1 MNRGTLRLDRGFPP
15 DPVLSDRP
23 QAIQSLSI
31 QALPS
36 AAIDRIAA
44 GETIDSPAAAVRE
57 LIDNAIDAGATRI
70 QIALWLDRWRIRVTD
85 NGCGLDRAN
94 LERAAHPHS
103 TSKIRDRADLD
114 QITTLGF
121 RGEALRSLAQLSHL
135 ELCSRPQ
142 DPDRGAGWRAVYA
155 PDGTVQ
161 TLEPIALA
169 PGTVAIADDLF
180 YPWAARRAGMPSLP
194 QQYRAIQQVIAA
206 AALCHPMI
214 AWQVQRDDRPWF
226 SLSPGDSAQ
235 QILPQLLRPLRFGD
249 LQPVQRV
256 VAIAPDPAAPTLPTD
271 PTSAAPMPTEAIA
284 PDAAIDAETA
294 HETTSKGKR
303 PGEIT
308 ATLTGVV
315 GLPDRAH
322 RRRPDWVRVAV
333 NGRMIQMPELERA
346 IIGAFGQTL
355 PRDRHPIAILHLRLP
370 PTEVDWNRTPAKTE
384 IYLKHSNLW
393 QDQIR
398 RVIAEAI
405 ALPRHWDR
413 DAHQD
418 FPADSTHFDLAPD
431 PTRARQLLR
440 QAIAADRAG
449 AYGASLLSDPNSTAP
464 DPAAPDANVDPNRP
478 HHENRNP
485 ARTLTSSDQRPL
497 PLGLRAIA
505 QAGQTYIVA
514 EHPGGLWLVEQ
525 HIAHERVLYEQLRDR
540 WQVLPLPTPVTVT
553 DLTARELAA
562 LHQLGIEIDPFGEG
576 VWAVRSLPQP
586 LIADPEPVAAV
597 RELAACGDLRAAQVA
612 IACRSAIRNGQPL
625 SRTAMQTLLDR
636 WQRTRNPR
644 TCPHGRPIYLALEE
658 SSLARFFRRHWVI
671 GKSHGI

>member
-1 MNRGTLRLDRGFPP
+1 MP
-15 DPVLSDRP
+15 
-23 QAIQSLSI
+23 SLPI
-31 QALPS
+31 QALPTT
-36 AAIDRIAA
+36 AIDRIAA

-57 LIDNAIDAGATRI
+57 LVDNAIDAGATRI

-85 NGCGLDRAN
+85 NGCGLDHPN
-94 LERAAHPHS
+94 LERAAQPHS
-103 TSKIRDRADLD
+103 TSKIRDRTDLD

-121 RGEALRSLAQLSHL
+121 RGEALRSLAQLSRL

-142 DPDRGAGWRAVYA
+142 DPAAGEGWRAVYA
-155 PDGTVQ
+155 ADGTVQ

-180 YPWAARRAGMPSLP
+180 YPWAARRAGMPSVP
-194 QQYRAIQQVIAA
+194 QQYRAIQQAIAA
-206 AALCHPMI
+206 AALCHPAI

-249 LQPVQRV
+249 LQQVRREVTIMPELARADPVNGTAPGEQTQ
-256 VAIAPDPAAPTLPTD
+256 AIA
-271 PTSAAPMPTEAIA
+271 
-284 PDAAIDAETA
+284 
-294 HETTSKGKR
+294 
-303 PGEIT
+303 
-308 ATLTGVV
+308 ATLEGVV

-322 RRRPDWVRVAV
+322 RRRPDWVRVAI
-333 NGRMIQMPELERA
+333 NGRMVQVPELERA

-355 PRDRHPIAILHLRLP
+355 PRDRHPIAILHLHLP

-384 IYLKHSNLW
+384 IYLKHSDLW
-393 QDQIR
+393 QDQLR
-398 RVIAEAI
+398 ATIAEAI
-405 ALPRHWDR
+405 ALPRHTDPV
-413 DAHQD
+413 APG
-418 FPADSTHFDLAPD
+418 FTTDLDPEISATIAPD

-440 QAIAADRAG
+440 QAIAADRPG
-449 AYGASLLSDPNSTAP
+449 AYGTRPLSDPGSSHPDSIAPDPTAP
-464 DPAAPDANVDPNRP
+464 DPTAPNPSVLDPSVLDPTAPDRATHPDHPQAAN
-478 HHENRNP
+478 HNP
-485 ARTLTSSDQRPL
+485 ARSLTTTDHRPL

-540 WQVLPLPTPVTVT
+540 WQVVPLPTPITIT
-553 DLTARELAA
+553 DLSDREQAA
-562 LHQLGIEIDPFGEG
+562 LAQLGIEVDPFGEG
-576 VWAVRSLPQP
+576 IWAVRSLPKP
-586 LIADPEPVAAV
+586 LIACPEPVAAV

-625 SRTAMQTLLDR
+625 SRPALQTLLDR

-644 TCPHGRPIYLALEE
+644 TCPHGRPIYLALDE
-658 SSLARFFRRHWVI
+658 SSLGRFFRRRWVI
-671 GKSHGI
+671 GKSHGLGEFQVNPPTNQAPAPTLIFWDA